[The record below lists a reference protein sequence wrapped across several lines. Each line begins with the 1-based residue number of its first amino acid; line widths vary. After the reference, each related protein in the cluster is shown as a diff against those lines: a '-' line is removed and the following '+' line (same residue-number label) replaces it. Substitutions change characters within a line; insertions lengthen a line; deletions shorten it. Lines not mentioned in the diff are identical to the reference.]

1 MQSWIVKV
9 EEIVI
14 IIFIAIIIN
23 VAALIIIMEFNVN
36 IIKTSLAQFGDLL
49 IQ

>member
-36 IIKTSLAQFGDLL
+36 IIKTSLAAMTDGN
-49 IQ
+49 